1 MTYSIEEAQAA
12 LGNLADPSL
21 KPTEY
26 EFARA
31 AVMVASVAGVSIAC
45 AESVTG
51 GLVSQLL
58 TSVPG
63 ASEVVRGG
71 VVAYA
76 TEVKVE
82 VLGVSPALIAKAGA
96 VQAEV
101 ALEMAAGVAR
111 VCSSGIGLGITG
123 VAGPTPQEGAPVGTV
138 HVAVVDT
145 TSNASR
151 VHSLR
156 LEGTRDEIRV
166 QAATA
171 LIGMLLD
178 VLVPKTDLVRS

>member
-1 MTYSIEEAQAA
+1 MSYSIEEAQAA
-12 LGNLADPSL
+12 LGNLADPTL

-31 AVMVASVAGVSIAC
+31 AVMVASVAGTSIAC
-45 AESVTG
+45 AESMTG
-51 GLVSQLL
+51 GLVAQLL

-63 ASEVVRGG
+63 ASEVFRGG
-71 VVAYA
+71 VVAYSSDI
-76 TEVKVE
+76 KVD
-82 VLGVSPALIAKAGA
+82 VLGVSQALITKAGA

-111 VCSSGIGLGITG
+111 LCSSGVGLGITG
-123 VAGPTPQEGAPVGTV
+123 VAGPTPQDGASVGTV
-138 HVAVVDT
+138 HVAVVDMST
-145 TSNASR
+145 HASR

-178 VLVPKTDLVRS
+178 VLVAKTDLVRS

>member
-1 MTYSIEEAQAA
+1 MTYTVEEAQAA
-12 LGNLADPSL
+12 LGNLVDPQL

-31 AVMVASVAGVSIAC
+31 AVMVASVAGATVAS

-63 ASEVVRGG
+63 ASEVFLGG
-71 VVAYA
+71 VVAYSSDIK
-76 TEVKVE
+76 TD
-82 VLGVSPALIAKAGA
+82 VLGVSQALITKGGA

-101 ALEMAAGVAR
+101 ALQMAAGVAR
-111 VCSSGIGLGITG
+111 LCNSQVGLGITG
-123 VAGPTPQEGAPVGTV
+123 VAGPTPQDGAPVGTV

-145 TSNASR
+145 ATNASR

>member
-1 MTYSIEEAQAA
+1 MSYTIEEAQAA
-12 LGNLADPSL
+12 LGNLGDPSL
-21 KPTEY
+21 KPSEY

-31 AVMVASVAGVSIAC
+31 AILVASVARTTIGC

-63 ASEVVRGG
+63 ASEVFRGG
-71 VVAYA
+71 VVAYS
-76 TEVKVE
+76 TDIKSG
-82 VLGVSPALIAKAGA
+82 VLNVSSALLAKGGA
-96 VQAEV
+96 IQADV
-101 ALEMAAGVAR
+101 ALEMATGVAALLG
-111 VCSSGIGLGITG
+111 SDIGMGITG
-123 VAGPTPQEGAPVGTV
+123 VAGPSNQDGAPVGTV
-138 HVAVVDT
+138 HVAVVDRT
-145 TSNASR
+145 TNASR